1 MVKTVFLV
9 PIRDNEGRPF
19 PRSYWQGLEQQLLQ
33 FGGFSRT
40 TGVAGAWTSE
50 GRIYRDTS
58 RQYIVSLASWTQL
71 PSWLEVVQSARKQFR
86 QEAIYVEVAGVPEV
100 IGGGGG

>member
-1 MVKTVFLV
+1 MVKTMFLV

-19 PRSYWQGLEQQLLQ
+19 PRSHWRELEQQLLQ

-40 TGVAGAWTSE
+40 TGVAGTWTDG

-58 RQYIVSLASWTQL
+58 RQYVVSLQSWTQI
-71 PSWLEVVQSARKQFR
+71 PAWLEIVRWARERFR
-86 QEAIYVEVAGVPEV
+86 QEAIYIEVAGVPEI
-100 IGGGGG
+100 IGGG